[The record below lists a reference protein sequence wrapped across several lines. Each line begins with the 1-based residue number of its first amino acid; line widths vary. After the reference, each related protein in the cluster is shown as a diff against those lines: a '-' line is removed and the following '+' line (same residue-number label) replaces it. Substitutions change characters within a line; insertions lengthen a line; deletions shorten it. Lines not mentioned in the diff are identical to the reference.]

1 MLGKFVKTVFLN
13 KEARDAM
20 EKRDAVLRRK
30 AEAQKAADPESRTS
44 ESPMPESLAEAA
56 ANAARDGES
65 NGSLRDKA
73 NATDLD
79 RETIREAIASA
90 HRELV
95 ESGDLP
101 VDAPPR
107 GKTAA
112 PAQSAAPARSAPPA
126 QEHDDLVRS
135 AMLIYRQKQKVLD
148 DLDPASKK
156 KLRMMAKTVFGSQIK
171 K

>member
-30 AEAQKAADPESRTS
+30 AEAAAQKP
-44 ESPMPESLAEAA
+44 PMPESLAEAA
-56 ANAARDGES
+56 ANAARDGEL

-101 VDAPPR
+101 ADAAPR
-107 GKTAA
+107 GKSAG
-112 PAQSAAPARSAPPA
+112 PAQSSAPNRTAPARSAPPA

>member
-1 MLGKFVKTVFLN
+1 MLGRLVKSVFLN

-30 AEAQKAADPESRTS
+30 AQAELPPE
-44 ESPMPESLAEAA
+44 PESLADAALNAGREAELDDA
-56 ANAARDGES
+56 
-65 NGSLRDKA
+65 LRDKA

-90 HRELV
+90 HRELI
-95 ESGDLP
+95 ETDGLPADAWRADGDAGP
-101 VDAPPR
+101 V
-107 GKTAA
+107 KTAA
-112 PAQSAAPARSAPPA
+112 PQRSSSPVK
-126 QEHDDLVRS
+126 EHDDLVRS

-148 DLDPASKK
+148 DLDPEAKK

>member
-1 MLGKFVKTVFLN
+1 MFGKIVKSVFLN

-30 AEAQKAADPESRTS
+30 AQADLPPE
-44 ESPMPESLAEAA
+44 PESLADAASNAGREAEL
-56 ANAARDGES
+56 DD
-65 NGSLRDKA
+65 SLRNKA
-73 NATDLD
+73 NATDLE
-79 RETIREAIASA
+79 RETIRADAGRASGA
-90 HRELV
+90 AAPV
-95 ESGDLP
+95 ETA
-101 VDAPPR
+101 APPR
-107 GKTAA
+107 SSS
-112 PAQSAAPARSAPPA
+112 PVE
-126 QEHDDLVRS
+126 EHDDLVRS

>member
-1 MLGKFVKTVFLN
+1 MFGKIVKSVFLN

-20 EKRDAVLRRK
+20 DKRDEVLRRK
-30 AEAQKAADPESRTS
+30 AEAELPPE
-44 ESPMPESLAEAA
+44 PESLADAALNAGREAEL
-56 ANAARDGES
+56 DDM
-65 NGSLRDKA
+65 LRGNA

-79 RETIREAIASA
+79 RETIREAIESA
-90 HRELV
+90 HRELI

-101 VDAPPR
+101 GKTNDAP
-107 GKTAA
+107 
-112 PAQSAAPARSAPPA
+112 QLSAIPQRSAPPA
-126 QEHDDLVRS
+126 KEHDDLVRS

-156 KLRMMAKTVFGSQIK
+156 KLQMMAKTVFGSQIK

>member
-1 MLGKFVKTVFLN
+1 MLGKIVKTVFLN

-20 EKRDAVLRRK
+20 EKRDAVLRRR
-30 AEAQKAADPESRTS
+30 AEAEAGVGPE
-44 ESPMPESLAEAA
+44 PESLAEAA
-56 ANAARDGES
+56 ASAAREGEL
-65 NGSLRDKA
+65 NDSLRDKA

-101 VDAPPR
+101 ADTAPPKTQ
-107 GKTAA
+107 GPKTAGT
-112 PAQSAAPARSAPPA
+112 PQFGTPARSAPPA

>member
-1 MLGKFVKTVFLN
+1 MFGKIVKSVFLN

-20 EKRDAVLRRK
+20 EKRDAALRRK
-30 AEAQKAADPESRTS
+30 AAAESG
-44 ESPMPESLAEAA
+44 ESDLGDSKLRGSGPTTETLAEAA
-56 ANAARDGES
+56 ALARREAALDRG
-65 NGSLRDKA
+65 LRDKA

-90 HRELV
+90 HREV
-95 ESGDLP
+95 MESGDMPIGTAP
-101 VDAPPR
+101 VTQSDRNA
-107 GKTAA
+107 G
-112 PAQSAAPARSAPPA
+112 SAAPT
-126 QEHDDLVRS
+126 EDHDELVRS

>member
-30 AEAQKAADPESRTS
+30 AEAAAQKP
-44 ESPMPESLAEAA
+44 PMPESLAEAA
-56 ANAARDGES
+56 ANAARDGEL

-101 VDAPPR
+101 ADAAPR

-112 PAQSAAPARSAPPA
+112 PAQSPAPSQLGAPARSASPA

>member
-1 MLGKFVKTVFLN
+1 MFGKIVKSVFLN

-30 AEAQKAADPESRTS
+30 AQADLPPE
-44 ESPMPESLAEAA
+44 PESLADAASNAGREAEL
-56 ANAARDGES
+56 DD
-65 NGSLRDKA
+65 SLRNKA
-73 NATDLD
+73 NATDLE

-90 HRELV
+90 HRELIETGGMPADAGRATGAAAPV
-95 ESGDLP
+95 E
-101 VDAPPR
+101 
-107 GKTAA
+107 TAA
-112 PAQSAAPARSAPPA
+112 PQRSSSPVE
-126 QEHDDLVRS
+126 EHDDLVRS

>member
-1 MLGKFVKTVFLN
+1 MFGKIVKSVFLN

-30 AEAQKAADPESRTS
+30 AEMETQEPDDT
-44 ESPMPESLAEAA
+44 ESLAEAA
-56 ANAARDGES
+56 SNAAREAELDDK
-65 NGSLRDKA
+65 LRDKA

-90 HRELV
+90 HQELV

-101 VDAPPR
+101 ATPHKKSGVTAPS
-107 GKTAA
+107 KTGA
-112 PAQSAAPARSAPPA
+112 PERSTPSAT
-126 QEHDDLVRS
+126 EHDDLVKS

>member
-1 MLGKFVKTVFLN
+1 MFGKIVKSVFLN

-20 EKRDAVLRRK
+20 DKRDEVLRRK
-30 AEAQKAADPESRTS
+30 AEAELPPK
-44 ESPMPESLAEAA
+44 PESLADAA
-56 ANAARDGES
+56 LNAGRQAELDDV
-65 NGSLRDKA
+65 LRDKA

-79 RETIREAIASA
+79 RETIQEAIASA
-90 HRELV
+90 HRELI

-101 VDAPPR
+101 ADTGAVKGA
-107 GKTAA
+107 AA
-112 PAQSAAPARSAPPA
+112 PAKSAAPLRSAPPA
-126 QEHDDLVRS
+126 KEHDDLVRS